1 MIVDTSALLSF
12 FDRDEPSHQA
22 VADVL
27 MSSRDALVVSPFVL
41 AELDYLVGTRLGV
54 DAEVSVLREVGGGA
68 WDLARFDAAE
78 TLQAAGVVDRYRDQ
92 RIGLA
97 DASNVVL
104 ARRYATRRIATL
116 DRRHFEVLRPLQ
128 GGRFAVVP

>member
-27 MSSRDALVVSPFVL
+27 TNSRDALGVSPFVL

-68 WDLARFDAAE
+68 WDLARFDVAE
-78 TLQAAGVVDRYRDQ
+78 TLQAAGVVDRYRDP

-97 DASNVVL
+97 DASNLVL

-128 GGRFAVVP
+128 GGRFTVVP